1 MTALRATPAGNW
13 QSVEDVPWTLARVLA
28 DNALHPVFQPI
39 VRLAD
44 GAVTAHEALI
54 RGPAGTPLQ
63 MPDAMFAAARAE
75 GLLIELEIACVR
87 AGILAWSR
95 QAMKG
100 KLFVNISGAA
110 LVEALARHDVP
121 DLLRVLRG
129 IRVSP
134 ESLVFELTEHDR
146 VADMPALLA
155 AVARLRAC
163 GVQIALDDF
172 GDGCSSLRLWTEVK
186 PNIVKIDKF
195 FARDIGD
202 HGEKVQM
209 LDALLR
215 LAASLGT
222 TVIVEGIETDVEL
235 RVIRDLGV
243 AYGQGYFFGRPAPLG
258 VRAIDADARR
268 ELDSTE
274 IAVLPEVGRAVHSD
288 FRVERMLMRAPAVS
302 PDTSHQTVAVMF
314 QADESLQSI
323 AIVEDGA
330 PVGMLNRERFFDQY
344 AKPYFKELYGRKP
357 CTLFA
362 HMSPLTL
369 DRYTGIDTLTQVL
382 TSEDQR
388 YLTEGFIITEGG
400 KYLGVSTGE
409 QLVRAVTEIR
419 IEAAR
424 HANPLTFLP
433 GNIPISQ
440 HIARLLASGNDFVAC
455 YGDLN
460 HFKPF
465 NDHYGYWQG
474 DEMIRLVAS
483 VFVAHCDARRDFV
496 GHVGGDDFVVVFQSQ
511 DWATRCAGIIDDFNG
526 KARSLFDAEA
536 LARGGIEAEDRDG
549 MMRFFGFT
557 TLSIGAVR
565 VRGGQYT
572 QPEQV
577 ASAAAL
583 AKHKAKLATRGLYL
597 EEDGA
602 LREAPPR

>member
-1 MTALRATPAGNW
+1 MAGGYCRTFH
-13 QSVEDVPWTLARVLA
+13 SCVPPPCT
-28 DNALHPVFQPI
+28 
-39 VRLAD
+39 
-44 GAVTAHEALI
+44 
-54 RGPAGTPLQ
+54 
-63 MPDAMFAAARAE
+63 
-75 GLLIELEIACVR
+75 
-87 AGILAWSR
+87 
-95 QAMKG
+95 
-100 KLFVNISGAA
+100 
-110 LVEALARHDVP
+110 HD
-121 DLLRVLRG
+121 
-129 IRVSP
+129 
-134 ESLVFELTEHDR
+134 
-146 VADMPALLA
+146 
-155 AVARLRAC
+155 
-163 GVQIALDDF
+163 
-172 GDGCSSLRLWTEVK
+172 CSS
-186 PNIVKIDKF
+186 
-195 FARDIGD
+195 
-202 HGEKVQM
+202 
-209 LDALLR
+209 
-215 LAASLGT
+215 S
-222 TVIVEGIETDVEL
+222 
-235 RVIRDLGV
+235 DL
-243 AYGQGYFFGRPAPLG
+243 

-314 QADESLQSI
+314 QADESLHSI

-369 DRYTGIDTLTQVL
+369 DRYTGIETLTQVL

-400 KYLGVSTGE
+400 TYLGVSTGE

-440 HIARLLASGNDFVAC
+440 HIARLLATGNDFVAC

-511 DWATRCAGIIDDFNG
+511 DWAARCADIIDDFNG

-536 LARGGIEAEDRDG
+536 LTRGGIEAEDRDG

-583 AKHKAKLATRGLYL
+583 AKHKAKLETRGLYL
-597 EEDGA
+597 EA
-602 LREAPPR
+602 AT